1 MKKSRITIPFGLL
14 LIALFYVFG
23 AVVLL
28 VFLFVDPAQTSSVI
42 GRVHG
47 LPVSIGNWIL
57 PLIAVLGLVIA
68 YGLFTLS
75 RWGYMLTLLY
85 LVYFGVV
92 SGGLL
97 RTHNDPIYLG
107 NLVWSIF
114 VIVYLLLVR
123 KRFQSE

>member
-85 LVYFGVV
+85 LVYFGMV